1 MGRDVTNQTLE
12 GADHTQAGRL
22 ASNALQAEAN
32 SLRGQ
37 PANDSVGVILVT
49 VQPRDT
55 IRSIGRFLF
64 QRHLERAPTDLELKN
79 FVEDTTR
86 RNNLNAQQRD
96 NLALDQK
103 LYVKIPG
110 TPSAPQR
117 EVAQAHTS
125 VSKPEPARF
134 QAPQPERA
142 VDQVQKPVQP
152 RAEAPKRQT
161 PQAAPRADA
170 RRTASSTTQEVSRP
184 AARTATADQACSGYA
199 QQIGSWI
206 THNEAGKSKFTA
218 YNPDDAGSG
227 ISVGLMQWNQKAGKL
242 PELIKAWHAKNPGK
256 FEDMFG
262 GYSDDMLS
270 SSWVR
275 SANFVGNRTLASGIT
290 KALNDREFQQVQ
302 LEMRNGHIR
311 NSCLLANEHRF
322 TSVRGTAVVADLVN
336 QIGHA
341 GTARALRKV
350 PINMPSESLRIE
362 ELKRI
367 TGWRTNSGD
376 RVGVIED
383 RVREI
388 WRMEAARSKGD

>member
-1 MGRDVTNQTLE
+1 MGRDVAKQTLE
-12 GADHTQAGRL
+12 GTDNTQAGRL

-37 PANDSVGVILVT
+37 PGNDSAGVILVT
-49 VQPRDT
+49 VQPKDT

-79 FVEDTTR
+79 FVEDTAR

-110 TPSAPQR
+110 IPSVPQR
-117 EVAQAHTS
+117 EVARAQVAH
-125 VSKPEPARF
+125 KPEPARVH
-134 QAPQPERA
+134 ALQPERA
-142 VDQVQKPVQP
+142 MTQAQKPEQP
-152 RAEAPKRQT
+152 RAEAPKRET

-170 RRTASSTTQEVSRP
+170 QRTASSTTQEVSRP
-184 AARTATADQACSGYA
+184 ATRAATTDQACSGYA

-242 PELIKAWHAKNPGK
+242 PELIKAWQAKNPGK
-256 FEDMFG
+256 FDDMFG

-275 SANFVGNRTLASGIT
+275 SADFVGNRTLASGIT
-290 KALNDREFQQVQ
+290 RALNDNEFQQVQ
-302 LEMRNGHIR
+302 LTMRNGHIR

-336 QIGHA
+336 QIGAA

-350 PINMPSESLRIE
+350 PIDMPNESLRIE

-376 RVGVIED
+376 RVDVIED

-388 WRMEAARSKGD
+388 WRTEAARSKGD